1 MKPPSRTV
9 ILFNAAAAV
18 IVLGSVVAVVRSWVP
33 EEIAACGERYGN
45 GVVFALERAPGQLM
59 TSADL
64 QSRLGVDEW
73 GVLDNASPISVG
85 DAPAKSALKVKF
97 NKAPTRASEG
107 SIERYGMG
115 FTWKPRAFRASS
127 AACLTYSVKVPEG
140 FVFGR
145 GGLLPGLGA
154 PQPESARDQAGVSS
168 LLQWREN
175 GAGEVV
181 AWLGKGVE
189 RQATLLARDA
199 FKLTPGHWTTL
210 EHEVVLNTPGSADG
224 VVRLWVDGKLKLER
238 KGLVLRGSPDQALSG
253 VNAEVQYG
261 LGPAGMSPPAGQEL
275 MVTPFELRWP

>member
-18 IVLGSVVAVVRSWVP
+18 IVLGSAVAAVRSWVP
-33 EEIAACGERYGN
+33 EEIAACGERYRS
-45 GVVFALERAPGQLM
+45 GVVFALERAPGQLA

-73 GVLDNASPISVG
+73 GVLDNVSAIPVA

-97 NKAPTRASEG
+97 NKAATRAADG
-107 SIERYGMG
+107 SVQRYGMG
-115 FTWKPRAFRASS
+115 FMWKPRAFQASA

-145 GGLLPGLGA
+145 GGMLPGLGA
-154 PQPESARDQAGVSS
+154 PQPEGARDRTGVSS

-175 GAGEVV
+175 GVGEVV
-181 AWLGKGVE
+181 ALLGKDAD
-189 RQATLLARDA
+189 RQPTLLARDA
-199 FKLTPGHWTTL
+199 FRLMPGHWTTL

-238 KGLVLRGSPDQALSG
+238 KGLVLRGNPDQAIAG

-261 LGPAGMSPPAGQEL
+261 IGVAGMEPPAGQEL
-275 MVTPFELRWP
+275 MITPFELRWP